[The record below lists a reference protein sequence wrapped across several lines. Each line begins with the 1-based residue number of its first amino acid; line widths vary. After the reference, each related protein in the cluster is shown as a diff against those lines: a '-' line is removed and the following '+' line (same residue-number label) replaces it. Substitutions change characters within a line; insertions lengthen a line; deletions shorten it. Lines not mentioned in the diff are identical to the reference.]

1 MPRGVN
7 VNSGSSSSKDS
18 SSASRSAPVIF
29 AVFCGARKVIT
40 DSIRPMPGISN
51 EICGRTFGG
60 VQCANARYGVRRRN
74 MACHGR
80 VK

>member
-29 AVFCGARKVIT
+29 AVFCEARKVIT
-40 DSIRPMPGISN
+40 DSIRPVPGISN
-51 EICGRTFGG
+51 GIYGRTFGG
-60 VQCANARYGVRRRN
+60 DQYAD
-74 MACHGR
+74 ACHGVR
-80 VK
+80 GRSLASRGIVK

>member
-1 MPRGVN
+1 
-7 VNSGSSSSKDS
+7 
-18 SSASRSAPVIF
+18 
-29 AVFCGARKVIT
+29 VFCGARKVIT